1 MAQNNMES
9 QSEQEIQFKKRARR
23 RLVGAVALVLLMIIL
38 LPMLLED
45 RVAQTPKEEVVIS
58 IPSQD
63 SQLDTKSNSTPEK
76 VTDVAQQTASQVPT
90 LETTPPP
97 VAAPVAQVK
106 TPEVKPAEP
115 PAPVA
120 QNEKP
125 IVKPVDMAP
134 VQELKPAPKEQ
145 EKPKADKPAS
155 KGKFYVQVGVFSN
168 PSKVEQL
175 QTKLSENALKS
186 STEVI
191 DTPKGT
197 KTRLRV
203 GMFSSKAEAEAAL
216 LKVKALGLTD
226 AVIGN

>member
-1 MAQNNMES
+1 MAQDNMES

-23 RLVGAVALVLLMIIL
+23 RLVGAIALVLLMIVL

-63 SQLDTKSNSTPEK
+63 VQLETAPDKALE
-76 VTDVAQQTASQVPT
+76 ASQQVEPQS
-90 LETTPPP
+90 PP
-97 VAAPVAQVK
+97 VISPQSSATAQTTEVKAA
-106 TPEVKPAEP
+106 EVKPIEP

-120 QNEKP
+120 QND
-125 IVKPVDMAP
+125 KPVEAAP
-134 VQELKPAPKEQ
+134 TQEVKTAPKEQ
-145 EKPKADKPAS
+145 DKPNAEKPVP

-168 PSKVEQL
+168 PDKVKQL
-175 QTKLSENALKS
+175 QAKLSESALKS
-186 STEVI
+186 SAELI

-203 GMFSSKAEAEAAL
+203 GTFTSKSDAEAAL
-216 LKVKALGLTD
+216 VKVKALGLTD
-226 AVIGN
+226 AVVGN

>member
-1 MAQNNMES
+1 MAQDNMES

-23 RLVGAVALVLLMIIL
+23 RLVGAIALVLMMIVL

-63 SQLDTKSNSTPEK
+63 AQLDTAPDKVAEAPQQVSPQAPPIISAQSPVTVQTPE
-76 VTDVAQQTASQVPT
+76 
-90 LETTPPP
+90 
-97 VAAPVAQVK
+97 VK
-106 TPEVKPAEP
+106 TPEVKPTEP

-125 IVKPVDMAP
+125 VEVAP
-134 VQELKPAPKEQ
+134 IQEVKPAPKEQ
-145 EKPKADKPAS
+145 DKPKADKPVP

-168 PSKVEQL
+168 PDKVKQL
-175 QTKLSENALKS
+175 QAKLSESALKS
-186 STEVI
+186 STELI

-203 GMFSSKAEAEAAL
+203 GTFTSKSDADAAL
-216 LKVKALGLTD
+216 VKVKALGLTD
-226 AVIGN
+226 AVVGN

>member
-1 MAQNNMES
+1 MAQDNMES

-23 RLVGAVALVLLMIIL
+23 RLVGAVALVLLMIVL

-63 SQLDTKSNSTPEK
+63 SQLDAKPDATSDK
-76 VTDVAQQTASQVPT
+76 VVEAVQQT
-90 LETTPPP
+90 PP
-97 VAAPVAQVK
+97 VVASPVPASA
-106 TPEVKPAEP
+106 EVKPAEL

-120 QNEKP
+120 QNDKP
-125 IVKPVDMAP
+125 VVKPADIAP

-145 EKPKADKPAS
+145 DKPKADKPAP

-186 STEVI
+186 STEMI

-203 GMFSSKAEAEAAL
+203 GMFSSRADAEAAL

>member
-1 MAQNNMES
+1 MAQDNMES

-23 RLVGAVALVLLMIIL
+23 RLVGAIALVLLMIVL

-63 SQLDTKSNSTPEK
+63 VQLDTAPDK
-76 VTDVAQQTASQVPT
+76 VVEASQQVEPQS
-90 LETTPPP
+90 PP
-97 VAAPVAQVK
+97 VISPQSSATAQTTEVKAA
-106 TPEVKPAEP
+106 EVKPIEP

-120 QNEKP
+120 QND
-125 IVKPVDMAP
+125 KPVEAAP
-134 VQELKPAPKEQ
+134 TQEVKTAPKEQ
-145 EKPKADKPAS
+145 DKPKAEKPVP

-168 PSKVEQL
+168 PDKVKQL
-175 QTKLSENALKS
+175 QAKLSESALKS
-186 STEVI
+186 SAELI

-203 GMFSSKAEAEAAL
+203 GTFTSKSDAEAAL

-226 AVIGN
+226 AVVGN

>member
-1 MAQNNMES
+1 MAQDNMES

-23 RLVGAVALVLLMIIL
+23 RLVGAIALVLMMIVL

-63 SQLDTKSNSTPEK
+63 AQLDTAPDKVAEAPQQVSPQAPPIISAQSPVTLQTPE
-76 VTDVAQQTASQVPT
+76 
-90 LETTPPP
+90 
-97 VAAPVAQVK
+97 VK
-106 TPEVKPAEP
+106 TPEVKPIEP

-125 IVKPVDMAP
+125 VEVAP
-134 VQELKPAPKEQ
+134 IQEVKPAPKEQ
-145 EKPKADKPAS
+145 DKPKADKPVP

-168 PSKVEQL
+168 PDKVKQL
-175 QTKLSENALKS
+175 QAKLSESALKS
-186 STEVI
+186 STELI

-203 GMFSSKAEAEAAL
+203 GTFTSKSDADAAL
-216 LKVKALGLTD
+216 VKVKALGLTD
-226 AVIGN
+226 AVVGN

>member
-1 MAQNNMES
+1 MAQDNMES

-23 RLVGAVALVLLMIIL
+23 RLVGAVALVLLMIVL

-63 SQLDTKSNSTPEK
+63 SQLDAKPDATSDE
-76 VTDVAQQTASQVPT
+76 VVEAVQQT
-90 LETTPPP
+90 PP
-97 VAAPVAQVK
+97 VVASPVPASV
-106 TPEVKPAEP
+106 EVKPAEL
-115 PAPVA
+115 PAPAA
-120 QNEKP
+120 QNDKP
-125 IVKPVDMAP
+125 VVKPADIAP

-145 EKPKADKPAS
+145 DKPKADKPAP

-186 STEVI
+186 STEMI

-203 GMFSSKAEAEAAL
+203 GMFSSRADAEAAL

>member
-1 MAQNNMES
+1 MAQDNMES

-23 RLVGAVALVLLMIIL
+23 RLVGAIALVLLMVVL

-63 SQLDTKSNSTPEK
+63 VQLETAPDK
-76 VTDVAQQTASQVPT
+76 VLEASQQVEPQS
-90 LETTPPP
+90 PP
-97 VAAPVAQVK
+97 VISPQSAATAQTTEVK
-106 TPEVKPAEP
+106 AAEVKPIEP

-120 QNEKP
+120 QND
-125 IVKPVDMAP
+125 KPVEAAP
-134 VQELKPAPKEQ
+134 TQEVKTAPKEQ
-145 EKPKADKPAS
+145 DKPNAEKPVP

-168 PSKVEQL
+168 PDKVKQL
-175 QTKLSENALKS
+175 QAKLSESALKS
-186 STEVI
+186 STELI

-203 GMFSSKAEAEAAL
+203 GTFTSKSDAEAAL
-216 LKVKALGLTD
+216 VKVKALGLTD
-226 AVIGN
+226 AVVGN